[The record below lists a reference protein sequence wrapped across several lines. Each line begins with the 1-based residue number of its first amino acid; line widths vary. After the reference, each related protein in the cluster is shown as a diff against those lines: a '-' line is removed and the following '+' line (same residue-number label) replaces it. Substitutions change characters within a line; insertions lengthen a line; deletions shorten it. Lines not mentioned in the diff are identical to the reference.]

1 MNCGITESLM
11 STITAFTRAVT
22 RSYVKDVDGEG
33 IGIGRISTT
42 GDNVDRFKRQV
53 AVQSRQGRFKEE

>member
-11 STITAFTRAVT
+11 SSITALTRAVT
-22 RSYVKDVDGEG
+22 RSSVKDVDEEG
-33 IGIGRISTT
+33 TGIDRISTT

-53 AVQSRQGRFKEE
+53 TVKSRQG